1 MVYIEDDQGLAAM
14 DEKIR
19 YWVDIAE
26 YDLATAEAMLKAERY
41 LYVGF
46 MCHQEIEKI
55 LKAHYQLMK
64 GKMPP
69 KTHNILFLLKETALF
84 DSLSGQQ
91 KAFMEMLLPMNIE
104 TRYPEYRDR
113 LFKSLDREKCS
124 KILHET
130 REMHAWIKEKLKE
143 KQDVMQAQPKMS

>member
-1 MVYIEDDQGLAAM
+1 M
-14 DEKIR
+14 DEKIN
-19 YWVDIAE
+19 YWVEIAE
-26 YDLATAEAMLKAERY
+26 YDLATAEAMLETGRY

-46 MCHQEIEKI
+46 MCHQVIEKI
-55 LKAHYQLMK
+55 LKARYQLVK

-84 DSLSGQQ
+84 DSLSDRQ
-91 KAFMEMLLPMNIE
+91 KVFMEMLLPMNIE
-104 TRYPEYRDR
+104 SRYPDYRDR

-124 KILHET
+124 EILRET

-143 KQDVMQAQPKMS
+143 KQDVMQAQPEMS

>member
-1 MVYIEDDQGLAAM
+1 M

-19 YWVDIAE
+19 YWMDIAE
-26 YDLATAEAMLKAERY
+26 YDLEMAEAMLETGRY

-46 MCHQEIEKI
+46 MCHQAIEKI

-69 KTHNILFLLKETALF
+69 KTHNILFLLKEAALF
-84 DSLSGQQ
+84 DYLSDRQ

-104 TRYPEYRDR
+104 SRYPDYRDR
-113 LFKSLDREKCS
+113 LFKSLNREKCS
-124 KILHET
+124 EILRET
-130 REMHAWIKEKLKE
+130 REMHAWIKEKL
-143 KQDVMQAQPKMS
+143 

>member
-1 MVYIEDDQGLAAM
+1 M
-14 DEKIR
+14 DERIN
-19 YWVDIAE
+19 YWLDIAE
-26 YDLATAEAMLKAERY
+26 YDLTTAEAVLKAERY

-46 MCHQEIEKI
+46 MCHQAIEKM
-55 LKAHYQLMK
+55 LKAYYQLLK
-64 GKMPP
+64 GKLPP

-84 DSLSGQQ
+84 DSLSDQQ

-104 TRYPEYRDR
+104 TRYPEVKDR
-113 LFKSLDREKCS
+113 LFKSLDREKCT

-143 KQDVMQAQPKMS
+143 KQEVMQAQQEMS

>member
-1 MVYIEDDQGLAAM
+1 MDD
-14 DEKIR
+14 KIS
-19 YWVDIAE
+19 YWMDIAE
-26 YDLATAEAMLKAERY
+26 YDLATAEAMLTTGRY

-46 MCHQEIEKI
+46 MCHQVIEKI

-64 GKMPP
+64 RKIPP

-84 DSLSGQQ
+84 DSLTDRQ

-104 TRYPEYRDR
+104 SRYPDYRDR
-113 LFKSLDREKCS
+113 LFKSLDLEKCS
-124 KILHET
+124 EILCET

-143 KQDVMQAQPKMS
+143 KQDVMQSQPKMS

>member
-1 MVYIEDDQGLAAM
+1 M
-14 DEKIR
+14 DEKVR
-19 YWVDIAE
+19 YWLDISE
-26 YDLATAEAMLKAERY
+26 YDLATAGAMLKTERY

-46 MCHQEIEKI
+46 MCHQAIEKI

-69 KTHNILFLLKETALF
+69 KTHNILFLMKETALF
-84 DSLSGQQ
+84 DSLSDKQR
-91 KAFMEMLLPMNIE
+91 AFMEMLLPMNIE
-104 TRYPEYRDR
+104 TRYPEYKDR

-130 REMHAWIKEKLKE
+130 REMHLWIKEKLKE
-143 KQDVMQAQPKMS
+143 KQEVM

>member
-1 MVYIEDDQGLAAM
+1 MAAM

-19 YWVDIAE
+19 YWVDISE
-26 YDLATAEAMLKAERY
+26 YDLATAEAMLTTGRY

-46 MCHQEIEKI
+46 ICHQAIEKI

-64 GKMPP
+64 EKMPP
-69 KTHNILFLLKETALF
+69 KTNNILFLLKAATLF
-84 DSLSGQQ
+84 DSLSDRQ
-91 KAFMEMLLPMNIE
+91 KAFMETLLPMNIE
-104 TRYPEYRDR
+104 SRYPDYRDR
-113 LFKSLDREKCS
+113 LLKSLDREKCS

-143 KQDVMQAQPKMS
+143 KQDVMQAPQEVS

>member
-1 MVYIEDDQGLAAM
+1 M
-14 DEKIR
+14 DEKIN
-19 YWVDIAE
+19 YWLDIAE

-46 MCHQEIEKI
+46 MCHQTIEKT
-55 LKAHYQLMK
+55 LKAHYQLRE
-64 GKMPP
+64 GKIPP

-84 DSLSGQQ
+84 DSLSDQQ
-91 KAFMEMLLPMNIE
+91 KSFMEMLQPMNIE
-104 TRYPEYRDR
+104 TRYPEVKDR
-113 LFKSLDREKCS
+113 LFKSLDREKCT

-143 KQDVMQAQPKMS
+143 KR